1 MQRCNQ
7 TWALSA
13 VSESM
18 WLGEGGSGRGK
29 AGLMMTIQKKAG
41 ALRWGSRREETMQK
55 AAVGLRLCLG
65 CGPVLSNRI
74 FCDDGSI
81 LLVLSHKVA
90 RSHLWLLNTYLK
102 GS

>member
-13 VSESM
+13 VSESL
-18 WLGEGGSGRGK
+18 WPGEGGSGRGK
-29 AGLMMTIQKKAG
+29 AGLMMTIQKKGG

-65 CGPVLSNRI
+65 CGAVLSSRV
-74 FCDDGSI
+74 FCDDRSI

-90 RSHLWLLNTYLK
+90 WSHLWLLNT
-102 GS
+102 